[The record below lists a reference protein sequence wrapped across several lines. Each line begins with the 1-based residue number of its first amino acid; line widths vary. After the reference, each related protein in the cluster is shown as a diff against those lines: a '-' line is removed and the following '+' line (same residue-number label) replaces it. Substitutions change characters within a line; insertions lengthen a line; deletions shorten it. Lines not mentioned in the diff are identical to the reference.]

1 MEQDSELRQWGR
13 PPPLLARSP
22 GPVTIATVSVGH
34 YENFPVASLLC
45 PAPIRPAV
53 RAIYRFA
60 RTADDLADEG
70 DAPAVQRVQAL
81 QRYRA
86 QLHAAWQGQTPL
98 EWHDVFE
105 ELIPAARRHGLA
117 LAPFDDLLD
126 AFSQDCNHPLY
137 TDREQLLDYC
147 RRSANPIGRLL
158 LALYRIDDAQS
169 LCQSD
174 AICSA
179 LQLINFWQD
188 PSVDLPRQRCY
199 FPVRDATAHGLALSD
214 LRAGAD
220 SPATQALLR
229 DLCAWAGALM
239 HQGVPLARRLPGRI
253 GWELR
258 FVVQGGLRILEKI
271 AAMQHR
277 TLSHRPTLVGGDWL
291 PLTWRAI
298 FMRSSPPPLPAGVSR

>member
-1 MEQDSELRQWGR
+1 M
-13 PPPLLARSP
+13 
-22 GPVTIATVSVGH
+22 SVGH

-70 DAPAVQRVQAL
+70 DAPAAERLQAL
-81 QRYRA
+81 QQYRLA
-86 QLHAAWQGQTPL
+86 LHAAWQGESQSG
-98 EWHDVFE
+98 WRGVFDD
-105 ELIPAARRHGLA
+105 LIPAARRHGLE

-126 AFSQDCNHPLY
+126 AFSQDCSNPMY
-137 TDREQLLDYC
+137 VDREQLLDYC
-147 RRSANPIGRLL
+147 RRSANPVGRLL
-158 LALYRIDDAQS
+158 LALYRVSDAES
-169 LCQSD
+169 LGQSD

-188 PSVDLPRQRCY
+188 PSVDLPRGRCY
-199 FPVRDATAHGLALSD
+199 FPMRDAAAHGLELSA

-220 SPATQALLR
+220 TPATQALLR
-229 DLCAWAGALM
+229 DLCGWAGDLM
-239 HQGVPLARRLPGRI
+239 RQGAPLACRLPGRI

-258 FVVQGGLRILEKI
+258 LVVQGGLRILEKI

-277 TLSHRPTLVGGDWL
+277 TLSHRPTLAGRDWL
-291 PLTWRAI
+291 PLTWRAMS
-298 FMRSSPPPLPAGVSR
+298 MRPSLSPWPAGASR